1 MAIYLVLGL
10 SGIPWFAGWS
20 SLSCFAFFANPTA
33 GYLIGFILASLF
45 IGSRVDRKIKNRFFL
60 PQLRLMLLGVLII
73 YSSGALWLWFLLK
86 LTLSKILMMAVL
98 PFIPGDLL
106 KAFLATSISASLLPK
121 KSYNGEIDR

>member
-1 MAIYLVLGL
+1 MLV
-10 SGIPWFAGWS
+10 
-20 SLSCFAFFANPTA
+20 
-33 GYLIGFILASLF
+33 
-45 IGSRVDRKIKNRFFL
+45 
-60 PQLRLMLLGVLII
+60 GVLIL
-73 YSSGALWLWFLLK
+73 YAAGALWLWFLLK